1 MHEIIKKISLIGIV
15 PVIKIEDVDKAVP
28 LAKALL
34 KGGIPVAEV
43 TFRTEQAQEA
53 IARISRELPDML
65 VGAGTVLTTEQVDK
79 AVSAGAKFIVSPG
92 LNPQVVE
99 YCISKG
105 IPITPGCTNPSDIE
119 MAISL
124 GLDVVKF
131 FPAEASGGIKMI
143 KALSGPFGN
152 IKFMPTGGI
161 DASNLNDYLSFPK
174 VLACGGSWMAQEKL
188 IYEGNFDKIERLA
201 REAMEGM
208 LGFKLAHVGLN
219 CEDEEQAKKIAGEFS
234 TIFNFS
240 LNETNSSV
248 FTGGVIEVMKAP
260 YRGAMGHIA
269 IKTNYIDR
277 AVNYLSYKGFKFDEN
292 TAKYDS
298 KGNLKSIYLENEIGG
313 FAIHL
318 V

>member
-53 IARISRELPDML
+53 IARISKELPDML

-79 AVSAGAKFIVSPG
+79 AVSAGARFIVSPG

-119 MAISL
+119 MAIGF

-131 FPAEASGGIKMI
+131 FPAEASGGIKML
-143 KALSGPFGN
+143 KALSGPFSN

-174 VLACGGSWMAQEKL
+174 VLACGGSWMAQENL
-188 IYEGNFDKIERLA
+188 INEGNFDKIERLA

-219 CEDEEQAKKIAGEFS
+219 CENEEQARKRAGEFS
-234 TIFNFS
+234 NLFNFS
-240 LNETNSSV
+240 LKETNSSI
-248 FTGGVIEVMKAP
+248 FAGGIIEVMKAP

-298 KGNLKSIYLENEIGG
+298 NGNLKSIYLENEIGG
-313 FAIHL
+313 FGIHL